1 LQEKDESLKES
12 EQIITN
18 LSLRIN
24 VFVCQKFIDGVS
36 TIMTNARYRNLND
49 SYDAMIDEANRQW
62 QRQEQD
68 AFYD

>member
-1 LQEKDESLKES
+1 M
-12 EQIITN
+12 ITN

-24 VFVCQKFIDGVS
+24 YFVCQKFIDRVS
-36 TIMTNARYRNLND
+36 TVMTNVRFRNLND

-68 AFYD
+68 VFYD